1 MERDGAG
8 GQMALDA
15 AAVERVLRRANEM
28 SADRDGAIF
37 ARRTMSEDIVVAAA
51 AEVGIAPEMVRLSLA
66 MERLGPLPK
75 ATGLDRL
82 SGPDEVV
89 VQRAV
94 GLEATA
100 VLQRL
105 DHLLVGQHQLRRER
119 TWPNAMQWRRRT
131 DPLGWMQRTIRNFSG
146 QAPLGK
152 SEVITAVVASVE
164 DRRTMVRLTL
174 HRPAQRSGAIAGG
187 AVVTTTG
194 AAGVAILA
202 AALTPLVLIASPAVV
217 VVGVAVTA
225 HGRRQAEDA
234 TRELE
239 CLLDDV
245 EQGARPPALAR
256 AVRTL
261 TRATKTATRDS
272 WL

>member
-8 GQMALDA
+8 APALDA
-15 AAVERVLRRANEM
+15 AAVERVLRRANEL

-37 ARRTMSEDIVVAAA
+37 ARRTMSEDVVVAAA
-51 AEVGIAPEMVRLSLA
+51 AEVGIAPDMVRLSLA
-66 MERLGPLPK
+66 MERLGPMPEHG
-75 ATGLDRL
+75 GLDRVA
-82 SGPDEVV
+82 GPEDVI

-94 GLEATA
+94 DLEAAA
-100 VLQRL
+100 VLARL
-105 DHLLVGQHQLRRER
+105 DDLLVGQHQLRRER
-119 TWPNAMQWRRRT
+119 TWSQAMQWRRRT

-152 SEVITAVVASVE
+152 SEVITAVVAPIE
-164 DRRTMVRLTL
+164 ERRAIVRLTL
-174 HRPAQRSGAIAGG
+174 DRSGERTGAIAGG
-187 AVVTTTG
+187 AAIATTG

-202 AALTPLVLIASPAVV
+202 TALSPLVLIASPVV
-217 VVGVAVTA
+217 VVAGVAVAA
-225 HGRRQAEDA
+225 HGRNQAESA

-239 CLLDDV
+239 CLLDHV

-261 TRATKTATRDS
+261 TRASKTRDS